1 MDYEIHRGFLKSISY
16 DYGDKK
22 SVIPNTVKYIGAAVF
37 QSCQVIREVI
47 ISEGVEIIGD
57 NAFKNCSK
65 LKIVSLPSSLK
76 TIGDSAFAGCTS
88 LESLVIPDGI
98 TVINDKAFQGCS
110 SLRRVILPK
119 TLVSINKEV
128 FSRCISLFF
137 ISLPDSLE
145 CLGDKSFSDCSYL
158 KVVKYNGRL
167 SFYGSNVFKG
177 CDNLKLGYIDKEGF
191 HIIFS
196 NILLRYHGR
205 EPTVR
210 VPDGVSIICEEA
222 FGDDWDIL
230 QSVSIPPSVRE
241 IQAHAFSGCMDLMT
255 VNLRNGLITIG
266 EGAFMYCRK
275 LKSVVIPDT
284 VINIGKSAFEET
296 GCENVKLSRGLSV
309 ISERMFACCSI
320 RRIEIPYNV
329 KKIKREAF
337 NNCEKLKS
345 VLLPDSVESIE
356 YGAFS
361 RCISMSEINFP
372 QSLSSVW
379 CYSFGKCARI
389 DFTRIFCDYTV
400 LDNLRVFIAF
410 EGNISYQ
417 YHVNEHS
424 ICAFRILFFKA
435 KSAGWRKFKPSVL
448 FADMLKILNS
458 ETYIPANIW
467 ENASQ
472 YFIEFN
478 AEIEP
483 EQENYFFSLLAN
495 AKRKDLIDT
504 ITNEICK

>member
-1 MDYEIHRGFLKSISY
+1 MDFEIHRGFLKDVSY
-16 DYGDKK
+16 DYTDEKC
-22 SVIPNTVKYIGAAVF
+22 VIPNTVRYIGTGVF
-37 QSCQVIREVI
+37 QSCQAIREVI
-47 ISEGVEIIGD
+47 IPEGVEIIGD

-76 TIGDSAFAGCTS
+76 AIGDSAFAGCTS

-145 CLGDKSFSDCSYL
+145 RLGDKSFSDCSCL
-158 KVVKYNGRL
+158 KMVKYDGRL

-196 NILLRYHGR
+196 NILLKYHGR
-205 EPTVR
+205 ESTVR
-210 VPDGVSIICEEA
+210 VPDGVSIICEDA
-222 FGDDWDIL
+222 FEDDWDIL
-230 QSVSIPPSVRE
+230 QSVSIPPSVKE
-241 IQAHAFSGCMDLMT
+241 IQACAFSSCIFLDS
-255 VNLRNGLITIG
+255 VNLRNGLLTIG
-266 EGAFMYCRK
+266 EGVFKYCRG
-275 LKSVVIPDT
+275 LKSIVIPDT
-284 VINIGKSAFEET
+284 VTNIGKSAFEAT
-296 GCENVKLSRGLSV
+296 ACENVKLSSGLSV

-329 KKIKREAF
+329 KEIKKEAF
-337 NNCEKLKS
+337 IDCKNLKS
-345 VLLPDSVESIE
+345 VLLPDEIIYIE
-356 YGAFS
+356 RGAFS
-361 RCISMSEINFP
+361 KCISLSEINFP
-372 QSLSSVW
+372 RNLRFVARLSFDR
-379 CYSFGKCARI
+379 CTGI
-389 DFTRIFCDYTV
+389 DFTRVFCDYMA
-400 LDNLRVFIAF
+400 LSDFRVFINAY
-410 EGNISYQ
+410 ERDISY
-417 YHVNEHS
+417 HINEHS

-435 KSAGWRKFKPSVL
+435 KSAGWRKFKSSVL